1 MFREG
6 LAEALGDTL
15 GGMSLAS
22 RAVAVALA
30 AVLSVAGLSACS
42 SSPDAVTDVS
52 VASSAAVLAQ
62 PGITVIDVRTPT
74 EYASGHLANA
84 VNIDVSSD
92 TFDNQVG
99 KLAKDGT
106 YFVYCHSG
114 NRSAAATDRM
124 AKLGFT
130 KIYNLTGGVA
140 GWQANGGAL
149 VMS

>member
-1 MFREG
+1 MF
-6 LAEALGDTL
+6 
-15 GGMSLAS
+15 LAS
-22 RAVAVALA
+22 RAAAVALA
-30 AVLSVAGLSACS
+30 AILSVAGLSACS
-42 SSPDAVTDVS
+42 SSPDAVNDVN
-52 VASSAAVLAQ
+52 VAGSATVLAQ

-74 EYASGHLANA
+74 EYASGHLADA

-92 TFDNQVG
+92 TFDSQVG
-99 KLAKDGT
+99 QLAKDGT

-140 GWQANGGAL
+140 DWQANGGAL
-149 VMS
+149 VTS

>member
-1 MFREG
+1 MCSAKASRKR
-6 LAEALGDTL
+6 LGDTL
-15 GGMSLAS
+15 GGMSLTS

-42 SSPDAVTDVS
+42 SSPDAVTDV
-52 VASSAAVLAQ
+52 SSAAVLAQ